1 MLLFFGVWKLKKC
14 QVQRCGF
21 EEWQSS
27 TWRNVAIGSGKLFF
41 LGNLCLIRSCILVI
55 LVVFQRGKRN
65 KGSENI
71 NSQAY
76 HLQLTQELF
85 STMSCQVESYWWRR
99 SKSRNLSLPWYPFQT
114 FAARSGRNNTGSLPS
129 TSFHLDCGCVLE
141 RKELVLSPQPPKR
154 FLMLFGSSLFD
165 FLNPRDLN
173 RTLLP

>member
-65 KGSENI
+65 KGSEHI

-99 SKSRNLSLPWYPFQT
+99 SKSRNLSLPWYPVSNICYEVRSEQYWFIT
-114 FAARSGRNNTGSLPS
+114 FHIFPLGLWMCFGTEGTCSITATTKALSDAFWLFTLW
-129 TSFHLDCGCVLE
+129 LLE
-141 RKELVLSPQPPKR
+141 P
-154 FLMLFGSSLFD
+154 
-165 FLNPRDLN
+165 
-173 RTLLP
+173 